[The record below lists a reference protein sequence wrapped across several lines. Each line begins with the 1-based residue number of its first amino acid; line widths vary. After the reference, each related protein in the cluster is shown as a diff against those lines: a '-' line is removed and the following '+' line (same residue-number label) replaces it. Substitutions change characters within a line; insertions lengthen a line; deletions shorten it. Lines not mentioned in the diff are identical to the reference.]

1 MKHATKLPISIDLFP
16 LVEELLAPHQKY
28 YRVQKYARNLDGTSI
43 PYTETLRVLNEAEFV
58 AQLPEALVA
67 LEWPSVFVLELPA
80 LDAQDPVLPAHVD
93 INKTC
98 GINVYLDTH
107 GEVTKFY
114 QWSRGSRQSEYV
126 EEFCADAG
134 DVWLMD
140 TSVPHSVDMVPNKS
154 RRMLTFSFTKAKY
167 AEVLP
172 CFATN

>member
-1 MKHATKLPISIDLFP
+1 M
-16 LVEELLAPHQKY
+16 
-28 YRVQKYARNLDGTSI
+28 
-43 PYTETLRVLNEAEFV
+43 
-58 AQLPEALVA
+58 
-67 LEWPSVFVLELPA
+67 LELPA
-80 LDAQDPVLPAHVD
+80 LDAQDPVLPAHID

-98 GINVYLDTH
+98 GINVYLETH

-114 QWSRGSRQSEYV
+114 QWSSDSRQSEYV
-126 EEFCADAG
+126 EEFCADTG

-167 AEVLP
+167 AEVLS

>member
-98 GINVYLDTH
+98 GINVYIDAN

-114 QWSRGSRQSEYV
+114 NWNQEKRQSEYV
-126 EEFCADAG
+126 EEFCANAG
-134 DVWLMD
+134 EIWAMD
-140 TSVPHSVDMVPNKS
+140 TDVPHSVTLVPNKA
-154 RRMLTFSFTKAKY
+154 RRMLSFCFTKTKY
-167 AEVLP
+167 NEVVE
-172 CFATN
+172 CFTRM

>member
-1 MKHATKLPISIDLFP
+1 MNHATKLPISIDLSPFR
-16 LVEELLAPHQKY
+16 EELLTPHQKY

-43 PYTETLRVLNEAEFV
+43 PHTETLRVLNEAEFV

-67 LEWPSVFVLELPA
+67 IEWPSLFMLELPA
-80 LDAQDPVLPAHVD
+80 LDAQDPVLPAHID

-98 GINVYLDTH
+98 GINVYLETH

-114 QWSRGSRQSEYV
+114 QWSRDSRQSEYV
-126 EEFCADAG
+126 EEFCADTG

-167 AEVLP
+167 AEVLS

>member
-1 MKHATKLPISIDLFP
+1 
-16 LVEELLAPHQKY
+16 
-28 YRVQKYARNLDGTSI
+28 
-43 PYTETLRVLNEAEFV
+43 
-58 AQLPEALVA
+58 
-67 LEWPSVFVLELPA
+67 VFVLELPA

-126 EEFCADAG
+126 EEFCANAG

-167 AEVLP
+167 AEVLS

>member
-1 MKHATKLPISIDLFP
+1 MKHATKLPISIDLSPFR
-16 LVEELLAPHQKY
+16 EELLASHQKY

-43 PYTETLRVLNEAEFV
+43 PYTETLTVLNEAEFV
-58 AQLPEALVA
+58 AQLPEELVA
-67 LEWPSVFVLELPA
+67 IEWPSVFMLELPA

-98 GINVYLDTH
+98 GINVYMDTH

-114 QWSRGSRQSEYV
+114 KWGRDSRQSEYV
-126 EEFCADAG
+126 EEFCADTG

-154 RRMLTFSFTKAKY
+154 RRMLTFSFTKMKY
-167 AEVLP
+167 AEVLS
-172 CFATN
+172 CFATR

>member
-1 MKHATKLPISIDLFP
+1 MKHATKLPISIDLSPFR
-16 LVEELLAPHQKY
+16 EELLAPHQKY
-28 YRVQKYARNLDGTSI
+28 YRVQKYARNLNGTSI
-43 PYTETLRVLNEAEFV
+43 PYTETLSVLNEAEFV

-67 LEWPSVFVLELPA
+67 IEWPSVFLLELPA

-93 INKTC
+93 INKKC

-114 QWSRGSRQSEYV
+114 HWGRDSRQSEYV
-126 EEFCADAG
+126 EEFCADTG

-140 TSVPHSVDMVPNKS
+140 TSVPHSVNMMPNKA

-167 AEVLP
+167 AEVLS
-172 CFATN
+172 CFAIN

>member
-1 MKHATKLPISIDLFP
+1 MKHATKLPINIDLSHFR
-16 LVEELLAPHQKY
+16 EELLAPHQKY

-43 PYTETLRVLNEAEFV
+43 PYTETLRVLNEEDFLL
-58 AQLPEALVA
+58 QLPETVLAI
-67 LEWPSVFVLELPA
+67 ERPTVFVLELPA

-98 GINVYLDTH
+98 GINVYINAQ

-114 QWSRGSRQSEYV
+114 RWGRDSRQSEYV
-126 EEFCADAG
+126 EEFCADKG

-140 TSVPHSVDMVPNKS
+140 TSVPHSVDMVPNTT

-167 AEVLP
+167 AEVLS
-172 CFATN
+172 CFATR

>member
-1 MKHATKLPISIDLFP
+1 MRHATKLPISIDLSPFR
-16 LVEELLAPHQKY
+16 EELLVPHQKY
-28 YRVQKYARNLDGTSI
+28 YRVQKYARNLGGTSI

-67 LEWPSVFVLELPA
+67 IEWPSLFMLELPA
-80 LDAQDPVLPAHVD
+80 LDAKDPVLPAHVD

-114 QWSRGSRQSEYV
+114 KWGRDSRQSEYV
-126 EEFCADAG
+126 EEFSADTG

-140 TSVPHSVDMVPNKS
+140 TSVPHSVDMVPNKT

-167 AEVLP
+167 AEVLS
-172 CFATN
+172 CFATK

>member
-1 MKHATKLPISIDLFP
+1 MKHATKLPIRIDLSP
-16 LVEELLAPHQKY
+16 LREELLASHQKY

-43 PYTETLRVLNEAEFV
+43 PYTETLKVLNEAEFV
-58 AQLPEALVA
+58 AQLPEEVVA
-67 LEWPSVFVLELPA
+67 IERPGVFMLELPA

-114 QWSRGSRQSEYV
+114 KWGKDSRQSEYV
-126 EEFCADAG
+126 EEFCADTG

-140 TSVPHSVDMVPNKS
+140 TSVPHSVDMVPNKP
-154 RRMLTFSFTKAKY
+154 RRMLTFSFTKMKY
-167 AEVLP
+167 AEVLS
-172 CFATN
+172 CFAIK

>member
-1 MKHATKLPISIDLFP
+1 MKHATKLPIKIDLSSFR
-16 LVEELLAPHQKY
+16 EELLAPHQKY
-28 YRVQKYARNLDGTSI
+28 HRVQRYARGLTGTSI
-43 PYTETLRVLNEAEFV
+43 PYTETLMVLNEADFV
-58 AQLPEALVA
+58 SQLPEALVA
-67 LEWPSVFVLELPA
+67 IEWPSVFLLELPA
-80 LDAQDPVLPAHVD
+80 LAADDPVLPAHVD

-98 GINVYLDTH
+98 GINVYMNTH

-114 QWSRGSRQSEYV
+114 QWSKDSRQSEYV
-126 EEFCADAG
+126 EEFCADRG

-167 AEVLP
+167 AEVLS

>member
-1 MKHATKLPISIDLFP
+1 MKHATKLPISIDLSPFR
-16 LVEELLAPHQKY
+16 EELLAPHQKY
-28 YRVQKYARNLDGTSI
+28 YRVQRYARGLVGTSI
-43 PYTETLRVLNEAEFV
+43 PYTETLMVLNEAEFV

-67 LEWPSVFVLELPA
+67 IEWPSVFLLELPA
-80 LDAQDPVLPAHVD
+80 LAADDPVLPAHVD

-98 GINVYLDTH
+98 GINVYMDTH

-114 QWSRGSRQSEYV
+114 QWSRDSRQSEYV
-126 EEFCADAG
+126 EEFCADTG

-140 TSVPHSVDMVPNKS
+140 TSMPHSVDMVPNKS

-167 AEVLP
+167 AEVLS